1 MIGAGCGSTP
11 GLGDHMIKRDVFGLA
26 SAVRADSIPSINDL
40 APEAASGDQHRSLD
54 SVGCHLGE
62 LPQPDAGADA
72 DGSLQHGDDLVAAA
86 WRHGHG
92 NFTQHL
98 PCSLFIP
105 GPYGG
110 MKGQEGPQFGGHH
123 RCVAFPQLA
132 RVA

>member
-1 MIGAGCGSTP
+1 MIE
-11 GLGDHMIKRDVFGLA
+11 RDVFGLA
-26 SAVRADSIPSINDL
+26 SAVSADSIPGINDL
-40 APEAASGDQHRSLD
+40 APETASSDQHRSLD

-62 LPQPDAGADA
+62 LLQPDASADA
-72 DGSLQHGDDLVAAA
+72 DGSLQHRDDLVPAA

-98 PCSLFIP
+98 PGSLFIP
-105 GPYGG
+105 GPNRG
-110 MKGQEGPQFGGHH
+110 MKGQEGPQFGGHRCGRSEGH

>member
-1 MIGAGCGSTP
+1 MIERDLLGLTAAVGAG
-11 GLGDHMIKRDVFGLA
+11 
-26 SAVRADSIPSINDL
+26 SIPGINDL
-40 APEAASGDQHRSLD
+40 ATEGALCEPLGHQHRSLN
-54 SVGCHLGE
+54 VGRRLGE
-62 LPQPDAGADA
+62 LLQPDAGADA

-86 WRHGHG
+86 WRHSHG

-98 PCSLFIP
+98 PCSFFIP

>member
-1 MIGAGCGSTP
+1 MIE
-11 GLGDHMIKRDVFGLA
+11 RDVFGLA
-26 SAVRADSIPSINDL
+26 SAVSADSIPGINDL
-40 APEAASGDQHRSLD
+40 APETASSDQHRSLD

-62 LPQPDAGADA
+62 LLQPDAGAHA
-72 DGSLQHGDDLVAAA
+72 DGSLQHGDDLMAAA

-98 PCSLFIP
+98 PRSLFIP
-105 GPYGG
+105 GPYRG
-110 MKGQEGPQFGGHH
+110 MKGQEGPQFEGHRCGRSEGH